1 MSPTMRDDA
10 LQRWHELLGEVG
22 HHGEAL
28 CAAVIADD
36 VVAAIAATMQLR
48 RARAAV
54 TRCEAP
60 TRLRGTA
67 DELAL
72 LDRVSTLT
80 AAARDAEA
88 AMARWRARPL
98 PSDAAL
104 LASPLG
110 AAVLADASLP
120 VVWDFETDL
129 VVLVGPGLEDVAVL
143 LRDLGQHRLVILG
156 GAAVPGALAVEDGAE
171 LTVAMRTM
179 VPGAPTRVILH
190 GAPGTDREA
199 LVALHA
205 QVTSVLSD
213 LRIHSNTVRA
223 FSRTWIDQATT
234 NLPALARWPSVTAVG
249 ERFAGVP
256 MVIIAPGP
264 SLAANIGLLRDL
276 RGRAIVTAFSHSLK
290 PVLAAGIVPDLVLT
304 VDPQD
309 VRYHFAGCDLSHTCL
324 VTAATAHPALFDLPA
339 PRQLTL
345 SANSAID
352 DWIFDGVGESPVIPG
367 GGSVATSA
375 FSLALHWRCDPIIFL
390 GLDLS
395 FPGGQYYVATSSDG
409 AARAEVDATGL
420 MRVAG
425 WSPEFH
431 AMKAQGGPRAVA
443 ERTIE
448 LPGWHGGTVPSSFM
462 FGMFHRWFVER
473 LASGVPA
480 TVYNCTEGGSYI
492 EGMSHTPLADVLAT
506 LGAPVDVAGTL
517 DAVMVTVDPRVR
529 AARFRTHFSGYVSS
543 LRRCRKLA
551 ERGRALIAQRS
562 AGPELALVERRLA
575 AAVRPLGFISMI
587 AQRAV
592 ETAVDVARRA
602 GTEQDYMQGSARL
615 FEALIGVIDELKP
628 QLDAAVGRLTEN

>member
-1 MSPTMRDDA
+1 MRDDA
-10 LQRWHELLGEVG
+10 LQRWHDLLGEVG

-28 CAAVIADD
+28 CAAAVADD
-36 VVAAIAATMQLR
+36 LIAAVAATMQLR

-54 TRCEAP
+54 IRCEAP

-72 LDRVSTLT
+72 LDQVSALT
-80 AAARDAEA
+80 SAARAAEA
-88 AMARWRARPL
+88 AMETWRARPL
-98 PSDAAL
+98 PPDEAL

-110 AAVLADASLP
+110 AAVLADAILP
-120 VVWDFETDL
+120 AVWDFEADL
-129 VVLVGPGLEDVAVL
+129 VVLVGPGLEDVAAL
-143 LRDLGQHRLVILG
+143 LRDLGQQRLVLLG
-156 GAAVPGALAVEDGAE
+156 GAPVPGALAVEDGAE

-179 VPGAPTRVILH
+179 VPGAPTRVTIH
-190 GAPGTDREA
+190 GAPGTDREV

-205 QVTSVLSD
+205 QVTSALAD

-223 FSRTWIDQATT
+223 FSRTWIGQATT

-249 ERFAGVP
+249 DRFAGVP

-309 VRYHFAGCDLSHTCL
+309 VRYHFAGCDLSRTCL
-324 VTAATAHPALFDLPA
+324 VTAATAHPALFELPA
-339 PRQLTL
+339 PRHLTL

-352 DWIFDGVGESPVIPG
+352 DWIFEGVGEAPVIPG

-375 FSLALHWRCDPIIFL
+375 FSLALRWRCDPIIFL

-409 AARAEVDATGL
+409 AARAEVDAKGL

-425 WSPEFH
+425 WSPDFH

-462 FGMFHRWFVER
+462 FGMFHRWFVEQ
-473 LASGVPA
+473 LAGGVPA

-506 LGAPVDVAGTL
+506 LGPTVDVAGAL
-517 DAVMVTVDPRVR
+517 DAVVAAVDQPGR
-529 AARFRTHFSGYVSS
+529 AARFRTHFAGYVSS

-551 ERGRALIAQRS
+551 QRGRALIAQRS

-575 AAVRPLGFISMI
+575 EAVRPLGFVSMI
-587 AQRAV
+587 AQREV
-592 ETAVDVARRA
+592 ELAADVARRA
-602 GTEQDYMQGSARL
+602 GTEQDYLQGSARL

-628 QLDAAVGRLTEN
+628 QLDAAVGRLT